1 MTDTTSSVPPGFKP
15 LRVGGAFMQDCG
27 PLYGRLSRE
36 GERERVHIGFRVEA
50 RHANP
55 MGVCHGGMLATMAD
69 MMAAICVPYQ
79 TELPRH
85 FLPTISLQ
93 MDFLAPA
100 RVGVWVQAQTDVLRT
115 TRNLIFVQG
124 LITADE
130 ELALRVSSIY
140 KIGPLFQAEDV
151 APGDPLGLRADARS

>member
-1 MTDTTSSVPPGFKP
+1 
-15 LRVGGAFMQDCG
+15 
-27 PLYGRLSRE
+27 
-36 GERERVHIGFRVEA
+36 
-50 RHANP
+50 
-55 MGVCHGGMLATMAD
+55 
-69 MMAAICVPYQ
+69 
-79 TELPRH
+79 
-85 FLPTISLQ
+85 
-93 MDFLAPA
+93 
-100 RVGVWVQAQTDVLRT
+100 VLRT

>member
-1 MTDTTSSVPPGFKP
+1 
-15 LRVGGAFMQDCG
+15 
-27 PLYGRLSRE
+27 
-36 GERERVHIGFRVEA
+36 
-50 RHANP
+50 
-55 MGVCHGGMLATMAD
+55 
-69 MMAAICVPYQ
+69 MAAICVPYQ

-100 RVGVWVQAQTDVLRT
+100 RVGAWVQAQTDVLRT